1 MKKQL
6 LNQKNIGIV
15 YAIIFSVIFV
25 SISLFLL
32 KYLNGVTWYIV
43 SSILRLIFGFA
54 IIIIGKK
61 FFNRK
66 VKEIFSFEKCNK
78 AMLCGIGFILYFI
91 YYIILLIV
99 GAKNITGLTFGLVM
113 SKIIFQQITTGFY
126 EELNY
131 RFLIL
136 DGYFFGKQDIKNRLI
151 YAFISFIFFG
161 LVHVVTGWDTYNFLL
176 TGVIGVS
183 FAVIY
188 IKSRNIIVPMLLH
201 FIYDIFANLVQFIEW
216 NNSLLF
222 VNMYSLFEVVI
233 TIMFIISLVI
243 LVKKDND

>member
-1 MKKQL
+1 MTL
-6 LNQKNIGIV
+6 
-15 YAIIFSVIFV
+15 
-25 SISLFLL
+25 
-32 KYLNGVTWYIV
+32 T
-43 SSILRLIFGFA
+43 
-54 IIIIGKK
+54 
-61 FFNRK
+61 
-66 VKEIFSFEKCNK
+66 
-78 AMLCGIGFILYFI
+78 
-91 YYIILLIV
+91 IILIEVLRFTIYS
-99 GAKNITGLTFGLVM
+99 KN
-113 SKIIFQQITTGFY
+113 
-126 EELNY
+126 LN
-131 RFLIL
+131 
-136 DGYFFGKQDIKNRLI
+136 DKGQH
-151 YAFISFIFFG
+151 FISFIFFG